1 MKLNTVACGITL
13 SLLGLA
19 STSAFAEQEAKEGA
33 YLGLFADYYWAN
45 WNNIED
51 KPEVSLGESL
61 GLGLEL
67 GYRFD
72 QQWAA
77 RLEVAAHDF
86 GIKGT
91 DQEKSAT
98 RFGIDALYHLDD
110 SPFYGFAGVKKMDVY
125 EDFNM
130 VNLGAGARHYF
141 NDDWAVSA
149 EATWYEGLNRDYTDF
164 AWKLGVNYFFGETA
178 KSTTA
183 AAKKVA
189 PAQVAQTESKP
200 LDSDNDGVY
209 DVADNCANSNVSY
222 AVDLNGCTV
231 TQVREASL
239 ELLVNFPHDNSSV
252 NAQYYN
258 EITKVAEFLAKHS
271 SNTVTLEGHTSA
283 RGAEA
288 YNQKLSERR
297 AKAVKAVLVNK
308 HNIDAAR
315 IEVVGLGETQLLNT
329 ANTVKADADNRRVV
343 AVKFI
348 ETVNVKRKKL

>member
-1 MKLNTVACGITL
+1 MKFNTVACGITL
-13 SLLGLA
+13 GLLGLA
-19 STSAFAEQEAKEGA
+19 STSAFAEQEAKEGV

-77 RLEVAAHDF
+77 RLELADHDF
-86 GIKGT
+86 NIKGT

-98 RFGIDALYHLDD
+98 RYGIDALYHLDD

-130 VNLGAGARHYF
+130 ANLGAGARHYF
-141 NDDWAVSA
+141 NNDWAVSA

-178 KSTTA
+178 K
-183 AAKKVA
+183 AKPAVQKVAA

-209 DVADNCANSNVSY
+209 DVADNCANSDAAY
-222 AVDLNGCTV
+222 AVDLKGCTI
-231 TQVREASL
+231 TEVREASL

-252 NAQYYN
+252 NTQYYN
-258 EITKVAEFLAKHS
+258 EITKVAEFLARHS
-271 SNTVTLEGHTSA
+271 GNTVKLEGHTSA
-283 RGAEA
+283 RGAA
-288 YNQKLSERR
+288 DYNQKLSERR
-297 AKAVKAVLVNK
+297 ANAVKAVLVNK
-308 HNIDAAR
+308 HNIDADR

-329 ANTVKADADNRRVV
+329 ANTAEADAQNRRVV

-348 ETVNVKRKKL
+348 ETVNVKR